1 MKKALTITLAVALAG
16 SSVIAQAYEQ
26 GDWILRVGATTVD
39 PDTDSDDI
47 NLPLP
52 GDPVAE
58 AEVDDDTQLG
68 LTAVYM
74 VTDHIGLE
82 LLAATP
88 FEHDISSGALGLD
101 VGSTKQLPPTLNV
114 QYYFLGTDS
123 SFRPYAGIGINY
135 TVFFDEDTAG
145 EFDAVAGKSDLSL
158 DDSWGLSL
166 QVGLDYHIN
175 DKWLL
180 NAAVWNLDIET
191 TATIKTETFGK
202 IKTDVDIDPWVYMV
216 GVGYKF

>member
-1 MKKALTITLAVALAG
+1 MKKVVCMLTGLLAVTAFGAG
-16 SSVIAQAYEQ
+16 QAAAKE
-26 GDWILRVGATTVD
+26 GDWIVRAGVANVD
-39 PDTDSDDI
+39 PDADSNVANI
-47 NLPLP
+47 GVNL
-52 GDPVAE
+52 DVD
-58 AEVDDDTQLG
+58 VDDDTQLG
-68 LTAVYM
+68 ITAVYM

-88 FEHDISSGALGLD
+88 FEHDISSGTLGVD
-101 VGSTKQLPPTLNV
+101 VGTAKQLPPTLNL

-123 SFRPYAGIGINY
+123 SFRPYAGVGINY

-145 EFDAVAGKSDLSL
+145 EFDAIAGKSDLQL

-180 NAAVWNLDIET
+180 NATVWNLDIQT
-191 TATIKTETFGK
+191 TATIKTENLGTVR
-202 IKTDVDIDPWVYMV
+202 TDVDIDPWVYMV

>member
-1 MKKALTITLAVALAG
+1 MKKVVCMLTGLLAVTAFGAG
-16 SSVIAQAYEQ
+16 QAAAKE
-26 GDWILRVGATTVD
+26 GDWIVRAGVANVD
-39 PDTDSDDI
+39 PDASSD
-47 NLPLP
+47 
-52 GDPVAE
+52 VANIGVDLDVD
-58 AEVDDDTQLG
+58 VDDDTQLG
-68 LTAVYM
+68 ITAVYM

-88 FEHDISSGALGLD
+88 FEHDISSGTLGVD
-101 VGSTKQLPPTLNV
+101 VGTAKQLPPTLNL

-123 SFRPYAGIGINY
+123 SFRPYAGVGINY

-145 EFDAVAGKSDLSL
+145 EFDAIAGKSDLQL

-180 NAAVWNLDIET
+180 NATVWNLDIQT
-191 TATIKTETFGK
+191 TATIKTENLGTVR
-202 IKTDVDIDPWVYMV
+202 TDVDIDPWVYMV

>member
-1 MKKALTITLAVALAG
+1 MKKVVCMLASLMAVATLGAG
-16 SSVIAQAYEQ
+16 QAMAKE
-26 GDWILRVGATTVD
+26 GDWIVRAGVANVD
-39 PDTDSDDI
+39 PDADSNVANI
-47 NLPLP
+47 GVNL
-52 GDPVAE
+52 DVD
-58 AEVDDDTQLG
+58 VDDDTQLG
-68 LTAVYM
+68 ITAVYM

-88 FEHDISSGALGLD
+88 FEHDISSGTLGLD
-101 VGSTKQLPPTLNV
+101 VGTAKQLPPTLNV

-123 SFRPYAGIGINY
+123 SFRPYAGVGINY

-145 EFDAVAGKSDLSL
+145 EFDAIAGKSDLQL

-180 NAAVWNLDIET
+180 NATVWNLDIQT
-191 TATIKTETFGK
+191 TATIKTENLGTVR
-202 IKTDVDIDPWVYMV
+202 TDVDIDPWVYMV